1 MAVAAP
7 QIPAIDL
14 TLVPESIR
22 PAVQALILLAAG
34 LVAENQVLRGKLD
47 AFIRR
52 YFGGQKN
59 EAISADQLE
68 LLLQGFTRELVA
80 APTPNPTTKEPPVN
94 SRAAGRKPARQRL
107 TSDLPVR
114 QRQELIP
121 AEVQAEP
128 EAFRKIDETVT
139 DILDHEPGHLFR
151 DQIVRPR
158 FVRRAPA
165 VGVVVEAQPEPAV
178 LAAPLPNRLIE
189 KGLPGPGLLTH
200 ILIERFQNHQ
210 PFYRQQQSFA
220 QRHQYSLSR
229 QTMVG
234 WMEPLAEW
242 FKPVVELMRE
252 GLVSGDY
259 LQVDETA
266 IRYLDRD
273 EPGKSQTGFLWA
285 YSHPKGD
292 VVFDWKTNRSR
303 EGPAEFL
310 RPFKGALQTDGYAA
324 YISLA
329 AERPELD
336 LCHCVA
342 HWRRKFIEAKD
353 EDRRA
358 GWFLLQFRHLYAVE
372 AQCRA
377 ERAGP
382 ALRQARR
389 SAQSRMIWNRLRR
402 AMDHLESR
410 VLPQSLLGR
419 ALAYGRNQWDGL
431 VRHLELGR
439 VEIDSNLVEN
449 SIRPTA
455 VGKKNFLFIGHPD
468 AGWRSAIF
476 YSLIESCRRR
486 GINAERYLRDL
497 LGELPNLKQAQ
508 LKNYVPAEW
517 IKRHQEARVVTP
529 K

>member
-1 MAVAAP
+1 MAVVAP
-7 QIPAIDL
+7 QLPVIDQ
-14 TLVPESIR
+14 TQVPESIR
-22 PAVQALILLAAG
+22 PAIQALIALASA
-34 LVAENQVLRGKLD
+34 LVAENQLLRGKLD

-59 EAISADQLE
+59 EGISAAQLE
-68 LLLQGFTRELVA
+68 LLLQGFTQELVA
-80 APTPNPTTKEPPVN
+80 AQSSAPIEPPV
-94 SRAAGRKPARQRL
+94 AKPPATRTPVRQRL
-107 TSDLPVR
+107 ASNLPVR
-114 QRQELIP
+114 RRQELIP
-121 AEVQAEP
+121 AEVQADP

-139 DILDHEPGHLFR
+139 DILDYEPGHLFR

-158 FVRRAPA
+158 FVRRSPSAEVPARKAP
-165 VGVVVEAQPEPAV
+165 EAAV
-178 LAAPLPNRLIE
+178 LVAPLPNRLIE
-189 KGLPGPGLLTH
+189 KGLPGPGLLAH

-210 PFYRQQQSFA
+210 PFYRQQQCFA

-242 FKPVVELMRE
+242 FKPVIALMRE
-252 GLVSGDY
+252 ALVGGDY
-259 LQVDETA
+259 LQVDETV

-273 EPGKSQTGFLWA
+273 EPGKSQAGYLWA
-285 YSHPKGD
+285 YSHPRGD
-292 VVFDWKTNRSR
+292 VVFDWRTSRSR

-310 RPFKGALQTDGYAA
+310 KTFKGALQTDGYSA

-329 AERPELD
+329 EERPELV

-358 GWFLLQFRHLYAVE
+358 GWFLRQFRHLYAVE
-372 AQCRA
+372 AQCRQ

-389 SAQSRMIWNRLRR
+389 SAQSRMIWARLRR
-402 AMDHLESR
+402 ALDFLIPR

-419 ALAYGRNQWDGL
+419 ALAYGRNQWEGL
-431 VRHLELGR
+431 IRHLELGR
-439 VEIDSNLVEN
+439 VEIDSNKVEN
-449 SIRPTA
+449 AIRPTA
-455 VGKKNFLFIGHPD
+455 VGKKNFLFVGHPD
-468 AGWRSAIF
+468 AGWRSAVF

-486 GINAERYLRDL
+486 GINAERYLKDVLERLPDL
-497 LGELPNLKQAQ
+497 MQAELKQF
-508 LKNYVPAEW
+508 VPEEW
-517 IKRHQEARVVTP
+517 IKRHPEARISPV